1 MSEKRRDNKNRV
13 LRNGESQRKDGRY
26 MYKYVDNAG
35 NVKYVYSW
43 KLVKTDTVPQGAKD
57 DIPLRDKE
65 KQIRKDFFGWR
76 YDSLGTCEKIY
87 FTENRRKA

>member
-1 MSEKRRDNKNRV
+1 MDIHII
-13 LRNGESQRKDGRY
+13 D
-26 MYKYVDNAG
+26 YVDNAG

-65 KQIRKDFFGWR
+65 KQIRKDLEDDIVSSGG
-76 YDSLGTCEKIY
+76 DMTVLGACEKIY